1 MHNPEKGIAP
11 LLPAKLSVEEQQG
24 VIRLAVEI
32 IQENFH
38 HGEPLTS
45 PTAVTDHLQVL
56 LAGKKD
62 EVFCMLFLDLCA
74 AEAYVQ

>member
-1 MHNPEKGIAP
+1 M
-11 LLPAKLSVEEQQG
+11 LSPAKLSIEEQQG
-24 VIRLAVEI
+24 VICLAIKI
-32 IQENFH
+32 IQENFQ
-38 HGEPLTS
+38 HGELLTS